1 MKKRKAA
8 GFVFAIIALVAAIV
22 GIVGMY
28 ICSNM
33 YDAYAY
39 KTINMMLIY
48 AGTAIV
54 LILLSA
60 LLPST
65 KLGNHNVLTAIFVW
79 AAIGLMMSVVGTM
92 ILDRILMIAGLSYI
106 GLGIAPPT
114 PEWGGMLSEAK
125 TNIQLFWHPMVFPGV
140 AIFLTSFS
148 LNVLGD
154 GLRDAFDP
162 KLR

>member
-65 KLGNHNVLTAIFVW
+65 KLGNHNVLSAIFGW
-79 AAIGLMMSVVGTM
+79 AAIGLMMAVVGTM
-92 ILDRILMIAGLSYI
+92 ILDRILMIAGLFSYNSQNAI
-106 GLGIAPPT
+106 GWQVFYATVVGVAGYLVSCLALII
-114 PEWGGMLSEAK
+114 SSFAK
-125 TNIQLFWHPMVFPGV
+125 TVKEV
-140 AIFLTSFS
+140 A
-148 LNVLGD
+148 
-154 GLRDAFDP
+154 A
-162 KLR
+162 